1 MAVDESRIITDNT
14 EFLNATNQIIAERDA
29 ANDELNA
36 FLDPLVIDLGG
47 DPNHLK
53 FAAKK
58 VNYILENENEWASS
72 NTLGG
77 VKFNYEKRLN
87 TVRDLAKQAEFQIKV
102 REKALKQNDV
112 LIEQLA
118 VELQTIRE
126 QNVKIQQENAAIETK
141 IKAYDETVKS
151 IDKEIESL
159 SNQNDSNNNNK
170 NRVNYNIIKSTIQDM
185 TVVTPKE
192 MEVNYNIIKSTMER
206 KTATLDKIAELKG
219 NLESN
224 KLKLVSDK
232 TITARQNKLS
242 EYQRKQMEAY
252 TKAQEQKTYL
262 INEFKKDKID
272 LNLTDSADAPEKAE
286 EQAKEEK
293 QQQVKGG
300 GAGGVVAAPA
310 IETQTDSRTTKQLV
324 DDMYKRLTENGK
336 IDAETRK
343 RILSGM
349 GYSDLIDMASKMSMW
364 KRHNVNKLLD
374 ATLKDLGRLDNA
386 KALKLDELLFDKFGV
401 ADAYSALAEGDFSKL
416 SEEQLSDI
424 KKIIDT
430 FNDNPDN
437 YTREEQ
443 ILIDEF
449 AKRVS
454 LKSLSY
460 QMKRAGVFG
469 RVAECFTPRRQSRRD
484 VHASFNTFAKNKSNR
499 VKNVA
504 NSDFALEMKANVRTD
519 DEISMS
525 PSSSLQD
532 KQRQYSRGERS

>member
-14 EFLNATNQIIAERDA
+14 EFLNATNQIIADRDA

-36 FLDPLVIDLGG
+36 FLDPLVVELGG
-47 DPNHLK
+47 DPNHLR

-102 REKALKQNDV
+102 REKALKQNDD

-126 QNVKIQQENAAIETK
+126 QNVKIKQENAAIEAK
-141 IKAYDETVKS
+141 IAAYEETVKS

-159 SNQNDSNNNNK
+159 NNQNESNNNNK
-170 NRVNYNIIKSTIQDM
+170 NR
-185 TVVTPKE
+185 
-192 MEVNYNIIKSTMER
+192 VNYNIIKSTMER

-224 KLKLVSDK
+224 KLKLVSDAD
-232 TITARQNKLS
+232 ITARQNKLS

-272 LNLTDSADAPEKAE
+272 LNLTDSVDAPEKAE

-300 GAGGVVAAPA
+300 GAGGAVAAPA
-310 IETQTDSRTTKQLV
+310 IETQTDSRTTEQLV

-349 GYSDLIDMASKMSMW
+349 GYSDLSDMASKMSMW

-386 KALKLDELLFDKFGV
+386 KALEVDQLLLDKFGV

-430 FNDNPDN
+430 FNNNPDN

-469 RVAECFTPRRQSRRD
+469 RVAEYFTPGRQSRRD
-484 VHASFNTFAKNKSNR
+484 VHASFNTFAETKSNR

>member
-14 EFLNATNQIIAERDA
+14 EFLNATNQIIADRDA

-36 FLDPLVIDLGG
+36 FLDPLVVELGG
-47 DPNHLK
+47 DPNHLR

-72 NTLGG
+72 NTLGS

-102 REKALKQNDV
+102 RENALKQNDV

-118 VELQTIRE
+118 VELQNIRE
-126 QNVKIQQENAAIETK
+126 QNIKIQQENAAIETK
-141 IKAYDETVKS
+141 IKAYEETVKS

-159 SNQNDSNNNNK
+159 NNQNENNNNNNK
-170 NRVNYNIIKSTIQDM
+170 NR
-185 TVVTPKE
+185 
-192 MEVNYNIIKSTMER
+192 VNYNIIKSTMER

-224 KLKLVSDK
+224 KLKIVSDEV
-232 TITARQNKLS
+232 ITARQNKIS
-242 EYQRKQMEAY
+242 DYQRKQMEAY

-272 LNLTDSADAPEKAE
+272 LNLTDSADAQEKKE
-286 EQAKEEK
+286 EQGKEEK

-300 GAGGVVAAPA
+300 GASGGVGIPQALAEQA
-310 IETQTDSRTTKQLV
+310 DSRTPEQLV
-324 DDMYKRLTENGK
+324 EDMYKRLTENGK

-349 GYSDLIDMASKMSMW
+349 GYTDLTDMASKMSMW

-430 FNDNPDN
+430 FNNNPDS

-460 QMKRAGVFG
+460 QMKKAGVFG
-469 RVAECFTPRRQSRRD
+469 RVTEYFMPGRQGRKD
-484 VHASFNTFAKNKSNR
+484 VHASFNTFAKNKSDR

>member
-14 EFLNATNQIIAERDA
+14 EFLNATNQIIADRDA

-36 FLDPLVIDLGG
+36 FLDPLVVELGG
-47 DPNHLK
+47 DPNHLR

-72 NTLGG
+72 NTLGS

-102 REKALKQNDV
+102 RENALKQNDV

-118 VELQTIRE
+118 VELQNIRE
-126 QNVKIQQENAAIETK
+126 QNIKIQQENAAIETK
-141 IKAYDETVKS
+141 IKAYEETVKS

-159 SNQNDSNNNNK
+159 NNQNESNNNNK
-170 NRVNYNIIKSTIQDM
+170 NR
-185 TVVTPKE
+185 
-192 MEVNYNIIKSTMER
+192 VNYNIIKSTMER

-224 KLKLVSDK
+224 KLKLVSDAD
-232 TITARQNKLS
+232 ITARQNKLS

-272 LNLTDSADAPEKAE
+272 LNLTDSVDAPEKAE

-300 GAGGVVAAPA
+300 GAGGAVAAPA
-310 IETQTDSRTTKQLV
+310 IETQTDSRTTEQLV

-349 GYSDLIDMASKMSMW
+349 GYSDLSDMASKMSMW

-386 KALKLDELLFDKFGV
+386 KALEVDQLLLDKFGV

-430 FNDNPDN
+430 FNNNPDN

-469 RVAECFTPRRQSRRD
+469 RVAECFTPGRQSRRD

>member
-1 MAVDESRIITDNT
+1 MAVDKSRIKTDNT
-14 EFLNATNQIIAERDA
+14 EFLNATNQRIAERDA

-36 FLDPLVIDLGG
+36 FLDPLVTELGG

-58 VNYILENENEWASS
+58 INYILENENEWASS
-72 NTLGG
+72 DTL
-77 VKFNYEKRLN
+77 KSIMFNYEQRLKA
-87 TVRDLAKQAEFQIKV
+87 VRRLAKLVEDQIKI
-102 REKALKQNDV
+102 RENELKGNDE
-112 LIEQLA
+112 IFEQIG
-118 VELQTIRE
+118 VELQTDRE
-126 QNVKIQQENAAIETK
+126 QNLKIQQENAAIEAK
-141 IKAYDETVKS
+141 IKAYEETVKS

-159 SNQNDSNNNNK
+159 NNQNDSNNNNK
-170 NRVNYNIIKSTIQDM
+170 NR
-185 TVVTPKE
+185 
-192 MEVNYNIIKSTMER
+192 VNYNIIKSTMER

-224 KLKLVSDK
+224 KLKLVSDAD
-232 TITARQNKLS
+232 ITARQNELLDFR
-242 EYQRKQMEAY
+242 RKQMEAR
-252 TKAQEQKTYL
+252 TGVQEQKIYL

-272 LNLTDSADAPEKAE
+272 LNLTDSVDAPEKAE

-300 GAGGVVAAPA
+300 GAGGAVAAPA

-424 KKIIDT
+424 KRIIDT
-430 FNDNPDN
+430 FNDNPGN

-469 RVAECFTPRRQSRRD
+469 RVAEYFTPGRQSRRD
-484 VHASFNTFAKNKSNR
+484 VHASFNTFAETKSAM
-499 VKNVA
+499 VKEVA
-504 NSDFALEMKANVRTD
+504 NSDFALEMKANVRSD

-525 PSSSLQD
+525 PASSLEN
-532 KQRQYSRGERS
+532 KHRQYDRGMRS

>member
-1 MAVDESRIITDNT
+1 MAVDKSRIKTDNT
-14 EFLNATNQIIAERDA
+14 EFLNATNQRIAERDA

-36 FLDPLVIDLGG
+36 FLDPLVTELGG

-58 VNYILENENEWASS
+58 INYILENENEWASS
-72 NTLGG
+72 DTL
-77 VKFNYEKRLN
+77 KSIMFNYEQRLKA
-87 TVRDLAKQAEFQIKV
+87 VRRLAKLVEDQIKI
-102 REKALKQNDV
+102 RENELKGNDE
-112 LIEQLA
+112 IFEQIG
-118 VELQTIRE
+118 VELQTDRE
-126 QNVKIQQENAAIETK
+126 QNLKIQQENAAIEAK
-141 IKAYDETVKS
+141 IKAYEETVKS

-159 SNQNDSNNNNK
+159 NNQNDSNNNNK
-170 NRVNYNIIKSTIQDM
+170 NR
-185 TVVTPKE
+185 
-192 MEVNYNIIKSTMER
+192 VNYNIIKSTMER

-224 KLKLVSDK
+224 KLKLVSDAD
-232 TITARQNKLS
+232 ITARQNELLDFR
-242 EYQRKQMEAY
+242 RKQMEAR
-252 TKAQEQKTYL
+252 TGVQEQKIYL

-272 LNLTDSADAPEKAE
+272 LNLTDSVDAPEKAE

-300 GAGGVVAAPA
+300 GAGGAVAAPA

-424 KKIIDT
+424 KRIIDT
-430 FNDNPDN
+430 FNDNPGN

-469 RVAECFTPRRQSRRD
+469 RVAEYFTPGRQSRRD
-484 VHASFNTFAKNKSNR
+484 VHASFNTFAENKSAK
-499 VKNVA
+499 VKEVA
-504 NSDFALEMKANVRTD
+504 NSDFALEMKANVRSD

-525 PSSSLQD
+525 PASSLEN
-532 KQRQYSRGERS
+532 KHRQYDRGMRS

>member
-1 MAVDESRIITDNT
+1 MGVKLLGKIKIHEIAKKVGLASKEVIEKARELGIAVTSHLSTIENEQAEKLEQALDDGKTKNIGKKEKKVKEKETDTPVIIRRELIITD
-14 EFLNATNQIIAERDA
+14 ED
-29 ANDELNA
+29 
-36 FLDPLVIDLGG
+36 
-47 DPNHLK
+47 
-53 FAAKK
+53 KK
-58 VNYILENENEWASS
+58 
-72 NTLGG
+72 
-77 VKFNYEKRLN
+77 KEKQEEKNSQNRKD
-87 TVRDLAKQAEFQIKV
+87 VGFVE
-102 REKALKQNDV
+102 REK
-112 LIEQLA
+112 
-118 VELQTIRE
+118 
-126 QNVKIQQENAAIETK
+126 
-141 IKAYDETVKS
+141 
-151 IDKEIESL
+151 
-159 SNQNDSNNNNK
+159 NQ
-170 NRVNYNIIKSTIQDM
+170 NYNIVYRNKPTKPLTVNELFGIKDSK
-185 TVVTPKE
+185 KE
-192 MEVNYNIIKSTMER
+192 
-206 KTATLDKIAELKG
+206 
-219 NLESN
+219 
-224 KLKLVSDK
+224 
-232 TITARQNKLS
+232 
-242 EYQRKQMEAY
+242 
-252 TKAQEQKTYL
+252 EQKK
-262 INEFKKDKID
+262 EEVKEQSKEQAK
-272 LNLTDSADAPEKAE
+272 

-469 RVAECFTPRRQSRRD
+469 RVAECFTPGRQSRRD
-484 VHASFNTFAKNKSNR
+484 VHASFNTFVKNKSNR

>member
-1 MAVDESRIITDNT
+1 
-14 EFLNATNQIIAERDA
+14 
-29 ANDELNA
+29 
-36 FLDPLVIDLGG
+36 
-47 DPNHLK
+47 
-53 FAAKK
+53 
-58 VNYILENENEWASS
+58 
-72 NTLGG
+72 
-77 VKFNYEKRLN
+77 
-87 TVRDLAKQAEFQIKV
+87 
-102 REKALKQNDV
+102 
-112 LIEQLA
+112 
-118 VELQTIRE
+118 
-126 QNVKIQQENAAIETK
+126 
-141 IKAYDETVKS
+141 
-151 IDKEIESL
+151 
-159 SNQNDSNNNNK
+159 
-170 NRVNYNIIKSTIQDM
+170 
-185 TVVTPKE
+185 
-192 MEVNYNIIKSTMER
+192 MER

-224 KLKLVSDK
+224 KLKLVSDAD
-232 TITARQNKLS
+232 ITARQNELLDFR
-242 EYQRKQMEAY
+242 RKQMEAR
-252 TKAQEQKTYL
+252 TGVQEQKIYL

-272 LNLTDSADAPEKAE
+272 LNLTDSVDAPEKAE

-469 RVAECFTPRRQSRRD
+469 RVAECFTPGRQSRRD

>member
-1 MAVDESRIITDNT
+1 MAVDKSRIKTDNT
-14 EFLNATNQIIAERDA
+14 EFLNATNQRIAERDA

-36 FLDPLVIDLGG
+36 FLDPLVTELGG

-58 VNYILENENEWASS
+58 INYILENENEWASS
-72 NTLGG
+72 DTL
-77 VKFNYEKRLN
+77 KSIMFNYEQRLKA
-87 TVRDLAKQAEFQIKV
+87 VRRLAKLVEDQIKI
-102 REKALKQNDV
+102 RENELKGNDE
-112 LIEQLA
+112 IFEQIG
-118 VELQTIRE
+118 VELQTDRE
-126 QNVKIQQENAAIETK
+126 QNLKIQQENAAIEAK
-141 IKAYDETVKS
+141 IKAYEETVES

-159 SNQNDSNNNNK
+159 NNQNESNNNNK
-170 NRVNYNIIKSTIQDM
+170 NR
-185 TVVTPKE
+185 
-192 MEVNYNIIKSTMER
+192 VNYNIIKSTMER

-224 KLKLVSDK
+224 KLKLVSDAD
-232 TITARQNKLS
+232 ITARQNELLDFR
-242 EYQRKQMEAY
+242 RKQMEAR
-252 TKAQEQKTYL
+252 TGVQEQKIYL

-272 LNLTDSADAPEKAE
+272 LNLTDSVDAPEKAE

-424 KKIIDT
+424 KEIIDT

>member
-1 MAVDESRIITDNT
+1 MAVDQNRIITDNT

-53 FAAKK
+53 FATKK
-58 VNYILENENEWASS
+58 VNFILENENEWASS

-87 TVRDLAKQAEFQIKV
+87 RIRDLAKQAEFQIKV
-102 REKALKQNDV
+102 REKALKQNDD

-126 QNVKIQQENAAIETK
+126 QNVKIQQENAAIEAK
-141 IKAYDETVKS
+141 IAAYDETVKS

-159 SNQNDSNNNNK
+159 NNQNESNNNNK
-170 NRVNYNIIKSTIQDM
+170 NR
-185 TVVTPKE
+185 
-192 MEVNYNIIKSTMER
+192 VNYNIIKSTMER

-224 KLKLVSDK
+224 KLKIVSDEV
-232 TITARQNKLS
+232 ITARQNKIS
-242 EYQRKQMEAY
+242 DYQRKQMEAY

-272 LNLTDSADAPEKAE
+272 LNLTDSADAQEKKE
-286 EQAKEEK
+286 EQGKEEK

-300 GAGGVVAAPA
+300 GASGGVGIPQALAEQA
-310 IETQTDSRTTKQLV
+310 DSRTPEQLV
-324 DDMYKRLTENGK
+324 EDMYKRLTENGK

-349 GYSDLIDMASKMSMW
+349 GYSDLSDMASKMSMW

-386 KALKLDELLFDKFGV
+386 KALEVDQLLLDKFGV

-416 SEEQLSDI
+416 SEEQLNDI
-424 KKIIDT
+424 KKIVDT
-430 FNDNPDN
+430 FNSNPDN

-460 QMKRAGVFG
+460 QMKKAGVFG
-469 RVAECFTPRRQSRRD
+469 RVAEYFTPGRQSRRD
-484 VHASFNTFAKNKSNR
+484 VHASFNTFAETKSNR

-504 NSDFALEMKANVRTD
+504 NSDFALEMKANVRSD

>member
-14 EFLNATNQIIAERDA
+14 EFLNATNQIIADRDA

-36 FLDPLVIDLGG
+36 FLDPLVVELGG
-47 DPNHLK
+47 DPNHLR

-72 NTLGG
+72 NTLGS

-102 REKALKQNDV
+102 RENALKQNDV

-118 VELQTIRE
+118 VELQNIRE
-126 QNVKIQQENAAIETK
+126 QNIKIQQENAAIETK
-141 IKAYDETVKS
+141 IKAYEETVKS

-159 SNQNDSNNNNK
+159 NNQNENNNNNNK
-170 NRVNYNIIKSTIQDM
+170 NR
-185 TVVTPKE
+185 
-192 MEVNYNIIKSTMER
+192 VNYNIIKSTMER

-224 KLKLVSDK
+224 KLKLVSDAD
-232 TITARQNKLS
+232 ITARQNKLS

-272 LNLTDSADAPEKAE
+272 LNLTDSVDAPEKAE

-293 QQQVKGG
+293 QQVKGG
-300 GAGGVVAAPA
+300 GAGGAVAAPA
-310 IETQTDSRTTKQLV
+310 IETQTDSRTTEQLV

-349 GYSDLIDMASKMSMW
+349 GYSDLSDMASKMSMW

-430 FNDNPDN
+430 FNNNPDN

-469 RVAECFTPRRQSRRD
+469 RVAEYFTPGRQGRRD
-484 VHASFNTFAKNKSNR
+484 VHASFNTFAETKSNR

>member
-1 MAVDESRIITDNT
+1 MAVDKSRIKTDNT
-14 EFLNATNQIIAERDA
+14 EFLNATNQRIAERDA

-36 FLDPLVIDLGG
+36 FLDPLVTELGG

-58 VNYILENENEWASS
+58 INYILENENEWASS
-72 NTLGG
+72 DTL
-77 VKFNYEKRLN
+77 KSIMFNYEQRLKA
-87 TVRDLAKQAEFQIKV
+87 VRRLAKLVEDQIKI
-102 REKALKQNDV
+102 RENELKGNDE
-112 LIEQLA
+112 IFEQIG
-118 VELQTIRE
+118 VELQTDRE
-126 QNVKIQQENAAIETK
+126 QNLKIQQENAAIEAK
-141 IKAYDETVKS
+141 I
-151 IDKEIESL
+151 
-159 SNQNDSNNNNK
+159 
-170 NRVNYNIIKSTIQDM
+170 
-185 TVVTPKE
+185 
-192 MEVNYNIIKSTMER
+192 
-206 KTATLDKIAELKG
+206 KG

-224 KLKLVSDK
+224 KLKLVSDAD
-232 TITARQNKLS
+232 ITARQNELLDFR
-242 EYQRKQMEAY
+242 RKQMEAR
-252 TKAQEQKTYL
+252 TGVQEQKIYL

-272 LNLTDSADAPEKAE
+272 LNLTDSVDVPEKAE